1 MKLTTS
7 EKTKTHKVEHNER
20 REAEP
25 RLLREARISRTVKK
39 GKAKTNK
46 TPGEPGVHEDKTEW
60 TKGAWGMPWLSEAT
74 KDVTSC
80 DKPRGG
86 ANIP

>member
-20 REAEP
+20 REAS
-25 RLLREARISRTVKK
+25 SRSLGSGEIPNGKK

-46 TPGEPGVHEDKTEW
+46 TPGESPGVHEDKTEW